1 MNGTKAFHQMAFS
14 MDKLGLKDMANV
26 SNVTGD
32 ELCSPHMPPSNFRLA
47 LVEVAAW
54 HAA

>member
-1 MNGTKAFHQMAFS
+1 MNGAKAFHQMAFS

-32 ELCSPHMPPSNFRLA
+32 ELCSPHMAPKDFRLA
-47 LVEVAAW
+47 R
-54 HAA
+54 